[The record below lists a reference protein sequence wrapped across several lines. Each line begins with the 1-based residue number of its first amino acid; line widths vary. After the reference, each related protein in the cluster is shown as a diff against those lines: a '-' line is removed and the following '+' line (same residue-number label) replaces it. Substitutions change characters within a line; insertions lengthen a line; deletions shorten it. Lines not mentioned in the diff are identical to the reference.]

1 MARAHFY
8 YGLVL
13 AAANR
18 DDEAKKEVVLAE
30 EMDSRY
36 AALLPEDKKSMVMLY
51 GSWGMIEKV
60 AELAVKNIERQAAFP
75 MTKEDY
81 ENALRYEILIHNAS
95 NSIKIAGF
103 LSQYEDLR
111 DDMNKRFEQVDKRSD
126 QMFTFLWILTGI
138 FTTLTISFI
147 RFSYLD

>member
-1 MARAHFY
+1 
-8 YGLVL
+8 
-13 AAANR
+13 
-18 DDEAKKEVVLAE
+18 
-30 EMDSRY
+30 
-36 AALLPEDKKSMVMLY
+36 
-51 GSWGMIEKV
+51 MIEKV

-111 DDMNKRFEQVDKRSD
+111 DDMEIIIDLIKNENWQIIDN
-126 QMFTFLWILTGI
+126 
-138 FTTLTISFI
+138 
-147 RFSYLD
+147 LD

>member
-1 MARAHFY
+1 MVIDFNYDVARAHFY

-13 AAANR
+13 AAAGR

-95 NSIKIAGF
+95 NSIKIAEF
-103 LSQYEDLR
+103 LSQYEDLK
-111 DDMNKRFEQVDKRSD
+111 DDMEIIIDLIKNENWQIIDN
-126 QMFTFLWILTGI
+126 
-138 FTTLTISFI
+138 
-147 RFSYLD
+147 LD